1 MSVKT
6 ARECDIEQ
14 QLAQLRWHRM
24 QNERSI
30 RRSLEAT
37 KVLKQKDAILGLTVD
52 HASNKAMR
60 VSSVI
65 RDELTRPLI
74 ITDEELHEIQ
84 REENRVKKRLDKYA
98 NMQMDNVDKLTDM
111 LSTRL
116 CRTKDGIRIR
126 DEQLH
131 ILGGVKQK
139 LQKNIKDIDAR
150 RPYVDVKEVVKKIF

>member
-6 ARECDIEQ
+6 ARACDIEQ

-60 VSSVI
+60 VSSII

-84 REENRVKKRLDKYA
+84 KDDNRVKKRLDKYA
-98 NMQMDNVDKLTDM
+98 NMQLDNVDKLTHM
-111 LSTRL
+111 LETRL

-126 DEQLH
+126 DEQMEL
-131 ILGGVKQK
+131 LEGVKQK
-139 LQKNIKDIDAR
+139 LQNNIRNIDQR
-150 RPYVDVKEVVKKIF
+150 KPYVDVKLVVEKIF